1 MEYIIKG
8 IESQKTGDKYHDFV
22 LSDAVYYIKKAQETL
37 DEGLENPEQW
47 YKNEQIN
54 SSTFFNLFPQIYFT
68 RERLASEM
76 DNCSSQIP
84 NCQKS
89 NQSNTCTSYEEF

>member
-37 DEGLENPEQW
+37 DEGLRNPEEW
-47 YKNEQIN
+47 YRNEQIN
-54 SSTFFNLFPQIYFT
+54 SSTFFSLFPQIYFT
-68 RERLASEM
+68 QQRLAS
-76 DNCSSQIP
+76 DSCFSQNP
-84 NCQKS
+84 SHPKS
-89 NQSNTCTSYEEF
+89 TQSNTSTSCEGS